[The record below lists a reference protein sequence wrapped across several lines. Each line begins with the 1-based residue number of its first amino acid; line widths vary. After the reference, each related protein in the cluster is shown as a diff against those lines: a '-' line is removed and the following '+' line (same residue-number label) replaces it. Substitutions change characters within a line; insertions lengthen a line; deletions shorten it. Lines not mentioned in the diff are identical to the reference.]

1 MKATEDLKST
11 EEYTVMKKYKIAA
24 ILMIIHGGFMELGG
38 IFAMIPALLIG
49 TDKYDIGQYFEF
61 KLPYF
66 QDNLYMMMVMG
77 AIYGVFRLIGA
88 IGLLKNRMWGLVLSV
103 INCVI
108 TITLMMFLLPAGIM
122 DGILAGSALVLILI
136 QYFGDKKIVG
146 RIMAPRDFS
155 ARPSQILCK
164 PPMWCRI
171 EAPHRRF
178 YI

>member
-1 MKATEDLKST
+1 MKAHDYLNST

-24 ILMIIHGGFMELGG
+24 ILMMIHGGFMELGG

-49 TDKYDIGQYFEF
+49 TDQYDIGQYFEF

-108 TITLMMFLLPAGIM
+108 TITLMMFLLPAGMM

-136 QYFGDKKIVG
+136 QYFGDKKIV
-146 RIMAPRDFS
+146 
-155 ARPSQILCK
+155 
-164 PPMWCRI
+164 
-171 EAPHRRF
+171 E
-178 YI
+178 

>member
-1 MKATEDLKST
+1 MNLNST
-11 EEYTVMKKYKIAA
+11 EEYIVMKKYKIAA

-66 QDNLYMMMVMG
+66 QENLYMMMVMG

-122 DGILAGSALVLILI
+122 DGILAGSALILILM
-136 QYFGDKKIVG
+136 QYFGDKKIV
-146 RIMAPRDFS
+146 
-155 ARPSQILCK
+155 
-164 PPMWCRI
+164 
-171 EAPHRRF
+171 E
-178 YI
+178 